1 VRRLLRFVKSLTG
14 PTMEALALSSICYVG
29 FRSLGGGPRDG
40 DAHVMFT
47 VWFPLAVGCLL
58 ASHDV
63 RNFK

>member
-1 VRRLLRFVKSLTG
+1 MRRLLRFGKLTG

-29 FRSLGGGPRDG
+29 FRSLAEGARDG
-40 DAHVMFT
+40 NAHVMFT
-47 VWFPLAVGCLL
+47 LWVPLAVGCLL